1 MAQTANLNTMEGGDK
16 VGNKSNRASYYPC
29 DNTSPKNQ
37 ITGLLKRGR
46 QSSRPYFYYNL
57 FF

>member
-46 QSSRPYFYYNL
+46 QSSRPYL
-57 FF
+57 LL